1 MGYCLCVDYVL
12 NNFMFT
18 LSKFSK
24 FIPSLLTFFRHLEE
38 ISGFTCDNS
47 LIIITFNP
55 IKEVKKWTF
64 SGERIQRTGA

>member
-24 FIPSLLTFFRHLEE
+24 YISSLCTSRRNLGE
-38 ISGFTCDNS
+38 ISGFTGDNS